1 MRSVG
6 HRLSLRF
13 GYFFD
18 DAEYISVGGLK
29 CKRYGHFQNRDS
41 KNDSIEKKTSLKQ
54 YNLGY
59 WDIVRSMSM
68 HLYISIQISV
78 VEKVMRSDEKW
89 TCPSLNL
96 KRGIFFHLLQ
106 DDERYLKKNNGV
118 CSSDL
123 SQKKTTDTPQGC

>member
-1 MRSVG
+1 MRSAG

-29 CKRYGHFQNRDS
+29 CKRYGHLQNRDS

-68 HLYISIQISV
+68 HLYVYIYIYISIQISV

-89 TCPSLNL
+89 T
-96 KRGIFFHLLQ
+96 
-106 DDERYLKKNNGV
+106 
-118 CSSDL
+118 
-123 SQKKTTDTPQGC
+123 